1 MTFATHSPNMPQ
13 GGFAQ
18 GGLAQAMSQM
28 PQGANLFQY
37 AMQQQQRPQ
46 APQPSGG
53 VYDPAMMQMLRSG
66 DGMGFLRASAPQ
78 PQPAQ
83 PPAAMNRIGD
93 FKASLAGM
101 MR

>member
-1 MTFATHSPNMPQ
+1 MTYATYSPNMPA
-13 GGFAQ
+13 GGFPQ
-18 GGLAQAMSQM
+18 GGLAHAMSQM
-28 PQGANLFQY
+28 PQGANMFQY
-37 AMQQQQRPQ
+37 AMQQQQQPQRPQ
-46 APQPSGG
+46 PTGG

-78 PQPAQ
+78 PQSVQ
-83 PPAAMNRIGD
+83 PPAAMSRIGD